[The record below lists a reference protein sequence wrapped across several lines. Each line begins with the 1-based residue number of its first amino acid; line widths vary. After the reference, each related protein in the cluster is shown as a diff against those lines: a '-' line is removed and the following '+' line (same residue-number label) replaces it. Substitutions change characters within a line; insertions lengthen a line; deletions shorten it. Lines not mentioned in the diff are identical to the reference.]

1 LLRPIGAVANQLAA
15 TGVDSAWLIWPA
27 LAIVVLGIVAVVVT
41 AVVRRR
47 RHSSE

>member
-1 LLRPIGAVANQLAA
+1 LLQTVVAVGDQLAA